1 MILVSLSGMIKKV
14 LIMKTLRI
22 VACFMIIC
30 LLYGLFPYGK
40 GVIRAERPEN
50 RRWSFDFDKHS
61 VSDVLR
67 EITRVTDI
75 TILASRGGDE
85 EVSRS
90 YRDQTVDYILRDIF
104 RKENCAIIW
113 RYGDGDLASID
124 IWVFKAGSTAASAAE
139 GKYTKED
146 EKKFKG
152 LTDEEN
158 SSPETVVARKE
169 LLNNKKNASPSAL
182 RELKGHVTASKETVD
197 ARTNRLKHVVSA
209 ENLDNTI
216 VETSGEDGEKG
227 EETNNL
233 AVAPIKQ
240 YVLEPPPMPPG
251 FSY

>member
-1 MILVSLSGMIKKV
+1 VVYLFIIKKGLV
-14 LIMKTLRI
+14 IKALRI

-90 YRDQTVDYILRDIF
+90 YKDQTVDYILRDIF

-113 RYGDGDLASID
+113 RYGNGDLVCID
-124 IWVFKAGSTAASAAE
+124 IWLFKARDIAAGADDE
-139 GKYTKED
+139 KYTKQDERKSKMFTGED
-146 EKKFKG
+146 NIG
-152 LTDEEN
+152 
-158 SSPETVVARKE
+158 SETVFAKKE
-169 LLNNKKNASPSAL
+169 VTNSEKNGSPTAL
-182 RELKGHVTASKETVD
+182 RELKGHVTASKKTVD

-240 YVLEPPPMPPG
+240 YGLEPPPMPPG